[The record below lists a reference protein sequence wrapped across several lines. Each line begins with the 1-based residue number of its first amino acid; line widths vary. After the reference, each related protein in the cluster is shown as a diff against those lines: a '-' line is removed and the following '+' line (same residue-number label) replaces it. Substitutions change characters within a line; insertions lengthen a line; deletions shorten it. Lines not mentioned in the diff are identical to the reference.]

1 MKALRSLL
9 YAAIG
14 LAVLIGFRAMLATE
28 LVRSREAEIGHA
40 RRNAENLAL
49 ALEGQA
55 RATVQRIDQ
64 VLVEARYRLQPLF
77 AGGVPTDA
85 AALSGAVTA
94 DLTRWLGMIP
104 EAQSLRVSGSDGSFV
119 FDAS

>member
-14 LAVLIGFRAMLATE
+14 LAVLIGFCAMLATE

-40 RRNAENLAL
+40 GRNAENLAL

-77 AGGVPTDA
+77 ADGVPAD

-104 EAQSLRVSGSDGSFV
+104 EAQSLRVS
-119 FDAS
+119 